1 MTERGSQNRTFA
13 LRCGTVGRSAGVE
26 DAVGV
31 RGLLLASSS
40 AALAIAAHGLGGG
53 TVADSGFTVLLATL
67 LSWGGMSLARRGGTP
82 ALVAVLGVTQACQH
96 VLLSDIASGHGN
108 GPAVFGGWTMFTTHA
123 VATVLTA
130 VLLTRAGVA
139 LSTITTAFAWLLGR
153 LRILV
158 DGPVPPR
165 PSTVGTSLPARP
177 GPLLEVLLRQVCA
190 RRGPP
195 VLS

>member
-1 MTERGSQNRTFA
+1 MSRR
-13 LRCGTVGRSAGVE
+13 AGVE
-26 DAVGV
+26 DAAGV

-53 TVADSGFTVLLATL
+53 TFADSTFTVLLATL
-67 LSWGGMSLARRGGTP
+67 LAWGGMSVARRGGTLS
-82 ALVAVLGVTQACQH
+82 LVAVLGVTQACQH
-96 VLLSDIASGHGN
+96 VLLTEIASGHGR
-108 GPAVFGGWTMFTTHA
+108 GPAMFDGWTMFSTHA

-139 LSTITTAFAWLLGR
+139 LSAVAAAVAWLLGR
-153 LRILV
+153 LQTLIT
-158 DGPVPPR
+158 GPVPPR

-177 GPLLEVLLRQVCA
+177 GSLLEVLLRQVCA